1 MIRMS
6 QKDAGPLQVTALLVR
21 YRSVMGAIVLPRQVS
36 AMPDLQPAIPAI
48 EVARLVML
56 LGIGARTL
64 DWIGIVLLLLSAGGF
79 LVALVSA
86 VSERRQELALLRAL
100 GAHPGLLL
108 RLVTLEGLILG
119 FAGGVLGVALSRA
132 LLFAVAV
139 AGRQSGVR
147 LVTPPLGMLEVAAL
161 GFAMTLGLLAAVPP
175 ALRAWRVD
183 PGRELA

>member
-1 MIRMS
+1 
-6 QKDAGPLQVTALLVR
+6 
-21 YRSVMGAIVLPRQVS
+21 
-36 AMPDLQPAIPAI
+36 
-48 EVARLVML
+48 ML
-56 LGIGARTL
+56 LGIGLERWTR
-64 DWIGIVLLLLSAGGF
+64 IGIVLLLLSAGGF

-139 AGRQSGVR
+139 AGRQSGV
-147 LVTPPLGMLEVAAL
+147 GS
-161 GFAMTLGLLAAVPP
+161 
-175 ALRAWRVD
+175 
-183 PGRELA
+183 